1 MAARREGEAP
11 SEEADADPDEPAAPA
26 ASQPKPTSP
35 RPGDAAREA
44 LRAARREADRGERRP
59 RKTTPRPAP
68 APAEGHSAHAQVARD
83 MRNFLSTAFRMPDL
97 ADDPEAEA
105 QPRTETPEPPTEHA
119 PTPPAPCTAPT

>member
-1 MAARREGEAP
+1 
-11 SEEADADPDEPAAPA
+11 PAAHRPA
-26 ASQPKPTSP
+26 PASS

-68 APAEGHSAHAQVARD
+68 ASTEGHSAHAQVARD

-97 ADDPEAEA
+97 TDDPDAVSR
-105 QPRTETPEPPTEHA
+105 PRTDTPEPPTEHA
-119 PTPPAPCTAPT
+119 PTPPAPSKAPTRTPDHP